1 MLKIHTIKKE
11 KYDESLFTKMI
22 IHKSSAKSS
31 RSLHKALNVGKVNRG
46 KKNLEINKIEIL
58 FKNYH
63 KEEIQG
69 FKAM

>member
-1 MLKIHTIKKE
+1 
-11 KYDESLFTKMI
+11 MI